1 MIAFRRLI
9 ALFVV
14 IFVAASLFVD
24 ALVVYE
30 VWQLRSALADQL
42 DTSTALARNTLT
54 TSDQALGVLDTQLQ
68 SMAALSKSTEGAAQ
82 TTVTTIQDTHRSLQ
96 AASQLLRSD
105 LPSTL
110 SSVHQAVASAQSAS
124 VLVDDILGGLSLIP
138 GFPSSY
144 HPKVPLHVALGD
156 VAQSLDTLPRLT
168 RQLADDIDAADANL
182 PTAQADVSGVATTL
196 RQSPVDVE
204 SMRKIVVQYRE
215 EVAQLETQIDQLRAT
230 ANGLMTWIAVA
241 VTFVTIWLAIIQA
254 VFFSLS
260 VRWLRKHLQW

>member
-1 MIAFRRLI
+1 MIALRRFI
-9 ALFVV
+9 ALSVV
-14 IFVAASLFVD
+14 IFVTASLFVD

-30 VWQLRSALADQL
+30 VWQLRSALAHQL
-42 DTSTALARNTLT
+42 DASTTLARDTLS
-54 TSDQALGVLDTQLQ
+54 TSDQALTVLDDQLQ
-68 SMAALSKSTEGAAQ
+68 SVATLTSTTEGAAQ
-82 TTVTTIQDTHRSLQ
+82 TTVKTIQDTHKSLQ
-96 AASQLLRSD
+96 AASQLLRGD
-105 LPSTL
+105 LPATL

-144 HPKVPLHVALGD
+144 HPKVPLHVALGE
-156 VAQSLDTLPRLT
+156 VAQSLDTLPSLT
-168 RQLADDIDAADANL
+168 RQLANDIDAADANL

-196 RQSPVDVE
+196 KQSPVDVQA
-204 SMRKIVVQYRE
+204 MRNVVSQYRD
-215 EVAQLETQIDQLRAT
+215 EVAQLEAEIEQLRVT
-230 ANGLMTWIAVA
+230 ANQAMTWIAIA